1 MYATSQIVDNAKV
14 SVRNL
19 NIAISAAVVL
29 GFAVSFYAYKV
40 EKMTETDPFYEAVCD
55 ISEHVSCTKA
65 FMSDYGRGLGIFPV
79 TSVLYLPNAVFG
91 VIFYTF
97 IGALSCFTTYATSIL
112 VLSLVVL
119 SNIGTIYLVYVSIVI
134 QNVCLVCVSIYIINA
149 ILFFLVT
156 EKHRR
161 LY

>member
-1 MYATSQIVDNAKV
+1 MSVTSQITHNEKV
-14 SVRNL
+14 SVRNI
-19 NIAISAAVVL
+19 NVAISAAVIL

-40 EKMTETDPFYEAVCD
+40 ERMTEYDPFYEAVCD

-65 FMSDYGRGLGIFPV
+65 FLSEYGRGLGIFPV

-91 VIFYTF
+91 VIFYGV
-97 IGALSCFTTYATSIL
+97 IAALSCFTTYATSIMVLAL
-112 VLSLVVL
+112 VAS

-134 QNVCLVCVSIYIINA
+134 KNACLVCITIYIINA

-161 LY
+161 LF